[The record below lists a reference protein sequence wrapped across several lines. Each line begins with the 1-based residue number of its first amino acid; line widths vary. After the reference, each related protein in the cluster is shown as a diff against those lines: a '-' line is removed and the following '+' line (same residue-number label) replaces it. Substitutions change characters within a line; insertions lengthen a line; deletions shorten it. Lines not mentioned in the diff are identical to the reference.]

1 MSTTRLSVVTNGRI
15 LEVTDQWPWSKRRH
29 ERHLI
34 SLACFSR
41 LRVYYSTGVQPGIS
55 TIFKHIYTLST
66 NEFEDLAD
74 KVEQVSLVLS
84 HFSSSK
90 ISQSVQSSLHTS
102 FIKTWSCWLPRK
114 VTSCQHLYHPDR
126 HHQHRH
132 LHDDLT
138 GAKNGKEWGVR
149 VVEPIQQHLGHQ
161 SLLGPDQPGTE
172 T

>member
-1 MSTTRLSVVTNGRI
+1 MSL
-15 LEVTDQWPWSKRRH
+15 
-29 ERHLI
+29 HLTCVLLKTI
-34 SLACFSR
+34 TSL
-41 LRVYYSTGVQPGIS
+41 LQYIS

-66 NEFEDLAD
+66 NEFEDLAH
-74 KVEQVSLVLS
+74 KVGPLLEQVSLVLS

-90 ISQSVQSSLHTS
+90 ISQSLQSSLHTS
-102 FIKTWSCWLPRK
+102 FIKTRSCWK
-114 VTSCQHLYHPDR
+114 MTSCQHLYHPNR